1 MAVVTTFSHKFL
13 EEVVKG
19 QHDVTT
25 DTLKVILM
33 DTTFA
38 FDPDTHATYADC
50 VGAGSGSGSGSAAG
64 AGEIDSGNG
73 YTTGGETLTTVA
85 VSIDAVTDQVDITAD
100 NVTWT
105 ATGGAIAETGSAIV
119 YNDDHANDTV
129 VMCIDFGADYITAED
144 KLFQLNFS
152 NGLAVVDNG

>member
-13 EEVVKG
+13 EEVCKA
-19 QHDVTT
+19 QHDLTT
-25 DTLKVILM
+25 HTLKVALM

-38 FDPDTHATYADC
+38 FDPDTHKVYA
-50 VGAGSGSGSGSAAG
+50 SGQTGDVSTS
-64 AGEIDSGNG
+64 EITAGNG
-73 YTTGGETLTTVA
+73 YTAAGETLTTVA
-85 VSIDAVTDQVDITAD
+85 VAIDTATDQVDITAD

-105 ATGGAIAETGSAIV
+105 ATGGAIAETGAAVI
-119 YNDDHANDTV
+119 YNDSHASKTV
-129 VMCIDFGADYITAED
+129 VMCIDFGADYITATD

>member
-1 MAVVTTFSHKFL
+1 MAVVTTFSHQFL

-19 QHDVTT
+19 EHDLTT

-33 DTTFA
+33 ETTFA
-38 FDPDTHATYADC
+38 FDPDTHKVYD
-50 VGAGSGSGSGSAAG
+50 SGETGDVSTS
-64 AGEIDSGNG
+64 EIDSGNG
-73 YTTGGETLTTVA
+73 YTTAGETLTSVD
-85 VSIDAVTDQVDITAD
+85 VSIDTGADQVDITAD

-105 ATGGAIAETGSAIV
+105 ATGGAIAETGSAVI
-119 YNDDHANDTV
+119 YNSSHASNTV

-152 NGLAVVDNG
+152 NGMAVVDNG